1 MPDGESKLIVSCDS
15 LKRGMT
21 KASGLSARRFS
32 ATSFGAVLCLS
43 ACLVLG
49 SHAFGDDDGDDDDNN
64 NRDAVLSSV
73 EKGEILP
80 LSTIRKQ
87 VRNAFPGDI
96 VDVAIVRRHGGIR
109 YRFKILTKDGVLQEV
124 IINAVDGTVLKVEN
138 HD

>member
-1 MPDGESKLIVSCDS
+1 MPDGESQLFVSCDG

-32 ATSFGAVLCLS
+32 ATTVRAVLCLS
-43 ACLVLG
+43 ACLVLA
-49 SHAFGDDDGDDDDNN
+49 SHAFGDDDGDDDDNH

-87 VRNAFPGDI
+87 ISNAFPGDI
-96 VDVAIVRRHGGIR
+96 VDVAIVRRHGAIR
-109 YRFKILTKDGVLQEV
+109 YRFKVLTQSGVLQEV

>member
-1 MPDGESKLIVSCDS
+1 MK
-15 LKRGMT
+15 T
-21 KASGLSARRFS
+21 SALHRWTFLGW
-32 ATSFGAVLCLS
+32 ATALPTLFAAYLML
-43 ACLVLG
+43 AIPLA
-49 SHAFGDDDGDDDDNN
+49 HADDDGDNDDDH

-87 VRNAFPGDI
+87 VSTAFPGDI

-109 YRFKILTKDGVLQEV
+109 YRFKVLTSGGVLQEV
-124 IINAVDGTVLKVEN
+124 IINAVDGAVIKVEN

>member
-1 MPDGESKLIVSCDS
+1 MTLLAEHRWTVLRRALTWSALLCVSLMFAIS
-15 LKRGMT
+15 L
-21 KASGLSARRFS
+21 AR
-32 ATSFGAVLCLS
+32 A
-43 ACLVLG
+43 
-49 SHAFGDDDGDDDDNN
+49 DDDGDNDDDH
-64 NRDAVLSSV
+64 NRDAVLNSV

-87 VRNAFPGDI
+87 VSNAFPGDI

-124 IINAVDGTVLKVEN
+124 IINAVDGAVIKVEN